1 MERPRAA
8 RRPKKIEWGE
18 YLISLESI
26 FAHYYYRLS
35 ARWPQRYNRETFGDI
50 PLSEIRQSY
59 KADLQ
64 LRALEGTP
72 AAEAAAATYRVHN
85 VKSVHPRMFNPA
97 AAALYSMEAKEAI
110 PTRAAQTFLQL
121 LEAGKLPSWI
131 NQSIDLDFIKAAAN
145 G

>member
-1 MERPRAA
+1 
-8 RRPKKIEWGE
+8 
-18 YLISLESI
+18 
-26 FAHYYYRLS
+26 
-35 ARWPQRYNRETFGDI
+35 
-50 PLSEIRQSY
+50 
-59 KADLQ
+59 
-64 LRALEGTP
+64 
-72 AAEAAAATYRVHN
+72 
-85 VKSVHPRMFNPA
+85 MFNPA